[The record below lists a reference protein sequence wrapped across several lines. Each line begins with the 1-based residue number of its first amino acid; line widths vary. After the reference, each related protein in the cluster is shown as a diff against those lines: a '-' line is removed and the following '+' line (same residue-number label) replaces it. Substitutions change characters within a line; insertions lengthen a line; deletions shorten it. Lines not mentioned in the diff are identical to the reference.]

1 MNETEKNAFMRAFA
15 LAIASQR
22 GFSRERLDVE
32 MSMTPYFYYDDI
44 HFSPYIREDRFSPIS
59 ERFEPQRTGMVEIT
73 LRLRCTTEDSFMRV
87 LRSEYNH
94 LLYAAH

>member
-15 LAIASQR
+15 LAIASQL

-32 MSMTPYFYYDDI
+32 MTQYFDHDV
-44 HFSPYIREDRFSPIS
+44 FSPYIREDRFSP
-59 ERFEPQRTGMVEIT
+59 FEPQRTGMVEIT
-73 LRLRCTTEDSFMRV
+73 LRLRCTTDDSFMRV